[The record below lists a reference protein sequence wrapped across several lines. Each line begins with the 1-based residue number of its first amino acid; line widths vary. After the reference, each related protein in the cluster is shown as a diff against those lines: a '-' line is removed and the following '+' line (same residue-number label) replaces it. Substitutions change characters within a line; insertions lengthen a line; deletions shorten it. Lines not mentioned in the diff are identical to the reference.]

1 MQSNASTMLKTYS
14 CGYPLDLGNPSA
26 TRLPFVSTTSLAS
39 KAQLTPQAER
49 ESLSVSRTG
58 KEVTLKAIRAGV
70 GWVWLAR
77 LFNYKHSDGG
87 TGGGFT
93 VVLVVLPLVSVIMEA
108 IAA

>member
-1 MQSNASTMLKTYS
+1 MRSNSSTMVKTYS
-14 CGYPLDLGNPSA
+14 CGYPRDLGSPSA
-26 TRLPFVSTTSLAS
+26 TTLPFQ
-39 KAQLTPQAER
+39 QLISQARPNQPQR
-49 ESLSVSRTG
+49 RSLSVSRTG

-87 TGGGFT
+87 TGGGCT
-93 VVLVVLPLVSVIMEA
+93 VVLVVLPLVSLIMEA